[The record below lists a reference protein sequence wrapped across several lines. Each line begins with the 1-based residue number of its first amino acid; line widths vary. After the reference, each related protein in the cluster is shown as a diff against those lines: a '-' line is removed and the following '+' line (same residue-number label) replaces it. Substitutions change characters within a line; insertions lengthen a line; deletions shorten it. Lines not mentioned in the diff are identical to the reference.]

1 MSIIYIL
8 EQILTRFI
16 HIYIDFTKIIVEVEK
31 LWDFFDTTPKMK

>member
-8 EQILTRFI
+8 EQILNRFI
-16 HIYIDFTKIIVEVEK
+16 IVYIDFTKIFVEIEK